1 MIKLPFQ
8 IVEETDDW
16 IAVVKP
22 AGLLVE
28 KSPYFPSVEGHLLEY
43 FSQKKKKPFVGVV
56 HRLDRLV
63 GGIILFAKKKS
74 ILKILNEAFQNR
86 KVKKFYKAILENKP
100 PEPKGMLT
108 HWIEKDRKNKCAI
121 PHPKNHKSGKQ
132 SILKYNLE
140 ETLAKGYVVD
150 IQLITG
156 RFHQIRAQFSATNC
170 PIIGDK
176 KYGAKT
182 AFAENAIGLFSYRLI
197 IESQHINL
205 EVKPPFYSF
214 S

>member
-1 MIKLPFQ
+1 MKLPFQ

-28 KSPYFPSVEGHLLEY
+28 RSPYFPSVEEYLIEY

-63 GGIILFAKKKS
+63 GGILLFAKKKS
-74 ILKILNEAFQNR
+74 TLKILNEAFQNR
-86 KVKKFYKAILENKP
+86 KVKKFYKAILENNP
-100 PEPKGMLT
+100 PSPKGILT
-108 HWIEKDRKNKCAI
+108 HWIEKDRKNKRAI
-121 PHPKNHKSGKQ
+121 PHPKHHEQGKQ
-132 SILKYNLE
+132 SILKYNVE
-140 ETLAKGYVVD
+140 QTDEKGTLVN
-150 IQLITG
+150 IQLVTG
-156 RFHQIRAQFSATNC
+156 RFHQIRAQFSANSC
-170 PIIGDK
+170 PIIGDE

-197 IESQHINL
+197 IESQTINL
-205 EVKPPFYSF
+205 EVELPSSF
-214 S
+214 SL